1 MSVKL
6 GIKGL
11 KFELSE
17 NTMTPYRIKMAE
29 NTEKIRELGKKSG
42 TGSDRFSVAFRRF
55 LGVLESRQDVPRAL
69 QKPIDVRAMAIA
81 LKLPEGQKIKL
92 DTRLF
97 NRVDEIRERPSG
109 LLVES
114 IFSHYLKEYDRLD
127 DLPVVEAWLRRAKS
141 IRGELDDNTTQILS
155 GEGPKWLAESS
166 HEQQVDFDVRIERV
180 GLGNY
185 LSGRFM
191 TTAKN
196 IYYLETLRQ
205 LEPNEKHAVLK
216 EVQKPEV
223 FESRYSEGTLLGH
236 EILKILI
243 TRASAQEI
251 SEPWMNVIMA
261 IAGDPRVSKTN
272 PRFIKWWSQIP
283 SNLIAKVHG
292 WLSKLD
298 LKLFLRALKDFS
310 EQPGNDEL
318 KRMYPSRKKFLEG
331 LLKQEL
337 VTGTR
342 LFLTNDA
349 ERYVRSHFRP
359 EHLPSYSKVDGG
371 NSKPLI
377 YISLGGRHVIEGTH
391 TCKFWVY
398 EALSESAPVFNYN
411 KTRFT
416 YRELTNGMDEQ
427 MWRDQEKGSYA
438 AITHNGQW
446 QVKAAMAL
454 KDVGVEIDAF
464 RLLTKADYQTYKY
477 SGYL

>member
-6 GIKGL
+6 GIKEL
-11 KFELSE
+11 KFELSG
-17 NTMTPYRIKMAE
+17 NTMMSYSRRMAE
-29 NTEKIRELGKKSG
+29 NTEVIRELRRKSG
-42 TGSDRFSVAFRRF
+42 TGSDRFRDASRRF
-55 LGVLESRQDVPRAL
+55 LGVLESRQDIPDALKESIDIRAL
-69 QKPIDVRAMAIA
+69 AIA
-81 LKLPEGQKIKL
+81 LKTSSASEIRL
-92 DTRLF
+92 DERLF
-97 NRVDEIRERPSG
+97 SKVDSLRERPSS
-109 LLVES
+109 LFVEAV
-114 IFSHYLKEYDRLD
+114 FSHYLEKYDGLV
-127 DLPVVEAWLRRAKS
+127 DLPAVEAWLRKAKS
-141 IRGELDDNTTQILS
+141 IRKELDFNTTQILS
-155 GEGPKWLAESS
+155 GEGPRWLAESS
-166 HEQQVDFDVRIERV
+166 HEQQVDFDVRVERV

-191 TTAKN
+191 AAAKN

-205 LEPNEKHAVLK
+205 LEPKEKHAVLK

-223 FESRYSEGTLLGH
+223 FESRYTGSSLLGH

-251 SEPWMNVIMA
+251 SEQWMNVIMA
-261 IAGDPRVSKTN
+261 IAGDPRVSKNN
-272 PRFIKWWSQIP
+272 PRYSKWWGQLTELIP
-283 SNLIAKVHG
+283 KVCG

-342 LFLTNDA
+342 LFLTSEA
-349 ERYVRSHFRP
+349 EHYVKRHYKA
-359 EHLPSYSKVDGG
+359 EHLPSYSNVDGG
-371 NSKPLI
+371 SSKPLI
-377 YISLGGRHVIEGTH
+377 YVSLGARHVIEGTH
-391 TCKFWVY
+391 SCKFWVY

-416 YRELTNGMDEQ
+416 YRELTIGMDEQ
-427 MWRDQEKGSYA
+427 MWRDQAKGSYA
-438 AITHNGQW
+438 AITHSGQW

-454 KDVGVEIDAF
+454 KDVGVDIDAS
-464 RLLTKADYQTYKY
+464 RLLTKDDYQTYKY

>member
-6 GIKGL
+6 GIKEL
-11 KFELSE
+11 KFELPE
-17 NTMTPYRIKMAE
+17 NTMTPYCRRMAE
-29 NTEKIRELGKKSG
+29 NTEVIRELGRKSG
-42 TGSDRFSVAFRRF
+42 TGSDRFRDAFGRF
-55 LGVLESRQDVPRAL
+55 LGVLKLRRDIPDAL
-69 QKPIDVRAMAIA
+69 KEAIDICALAIA
-81 LKLPEGQKIKL
+81 LKRPEGKKIKL
-92 DTRLF
+92 DARLF
-97 NRVDEIRERPSG
+97 KRIDEIRERPSG

-114 IFSHYLKEYDRLD
+114 IFSHYLKVYDRLD
-127 DLPVVEAWLRRAKS
+127 DLSAVEAWLRKAKT
-141 IRGELDDNTTQILS
+141 IRGELDNNTTQILS

-166 HEQQVDFDVRIERV
+166 HEQQVDFDVRVERV

-185 LSGRFM
+185 LSGHFLS
-191 TTAKN
+191 TAKN

-205 LEPNEKHAVLK
+205 LKPGEAHEILY

-223 FESRYSEGTLLGH
+223 FESRYSESSLLGH
-236 EILKILI
+236 EILRILI

-251 SEPWMNVIMA
+251 SEQWMNVIMA
-261 IAGDPRVSKTN
+261 IAGDPRVSKNN
-272 PRFIKWWSQIP
+272 PRYSKWWGQLTELIP
-283 SNLIAKVHG
+283 KVCG

-342 LFLTNDA
+342 LFLTSEA
-349 ERYVRSHFRP
+349 EHYVKRHYKA
-359 EHLPSYSKVDGG
+359 EHLPSYSNVDGG
-371 NSKPLI
+371 SSKPLI
-377 YISLGGRHVIEGTH
+377 YVSLGARHVIEGTH
-391 TCKFWVY
+391 SCKFWVY

-416 YRELTNGMDEQ
+416 YRELTIGMDEQ

-454 KDVGVEIDAF
+454 KDVGVEIDAS